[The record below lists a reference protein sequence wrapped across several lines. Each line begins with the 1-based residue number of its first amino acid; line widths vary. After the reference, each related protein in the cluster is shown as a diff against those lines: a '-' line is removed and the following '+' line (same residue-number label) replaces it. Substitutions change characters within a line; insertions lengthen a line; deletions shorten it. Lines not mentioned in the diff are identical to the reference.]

1 MLNNHSY
8 CIIMAGGFGSRFW
21 PISRADKPK
30 QFLDFTNEGKSFLRQ
45 TYDRMKDIVPDDN
58 ILVVSLTRYREQVR
72 EQLPELKEEN
82 LLLEPY
88 NRNTAPCLAYA
99 NYTILKRDPL
109 AVTLVMPSDQIIGDH
124 EEFNRI
130 LANAFGYAAG
140 TDALITIGVVPSR
153 PDTNFG
159 YIQMMDCDIEQ
170 DRPVKVKTFTEKPDV
185 ELAKVF
191 IETGEFL
198 WNTGIFI
205 WKSAEIKK
213 ELEKHMPEITR
224 LWAGWQ
230 ELLGTEREKEYLER
244 IYTDMPRS
252 SIDYAL
258 MEKTENAWVYPAK
271 FSWADIGNWD
281 SLYDYLAHHDSH
293 GNAVSVK
300 AQFLVQECNRNII
313 YSDRPDKLLAMRGV
327 QDSIIIDTR
336 DVLMICPR
344 DVEKLKDFLSSLAMP
359 EFEEYR

>member
-30 QFLDFTNEGKSFLRQ
+30 QFLDFTSEGKSFLRQ

-58 ILVVSLTRYREQVR
+58 ILVVSLSRYEELVK
-72 EQLPELKEEN
+72 EQLPELKDEN

-88 NRNTAPCLAYA
+88 NRNTAPCLAFA

-124 EEFNRI
+124 VEFNRI
-130 LANAFGYAAG
+130 LANAFSYAAG
-140 TDALITIGVVPSR
+140 TNALITIGVVPTR

-159 YIQMMDCDIEQ
+159 YIQMMNAHAEKDQ
-170 DRPVKVKTFTEKPDV
+170 PVKVKTFTEKPDV
-185 ELAKVF
+185 DLAKVF

-213 ELEKHMPEITR
+213 ELELH
-224 LWAGWQ
+224 
-230 ELLGTEREKEYLER
+230 
-244 IYTDMPRS
+244 
-252 SIDYAL
+252 
-258 MEKTENAWVYPAK
+258 
-271 FSWADIGNWD
+271 
-281 SLYDYLAHHDSH
+281 
-293 GNAVSVK
+293 
-300 AQFLVQECNRNII
+300 
-313 YSDRPDKLLAMRGV
+313 RP
-327 QDSIIIDTR
+327 
-336 DVLMICPR
+336 
-344 DVEKLKDFLSSLAMP
+344 
-359 EFEEYR
+359 